1 MCGLPASGKTT
12 AAARL
17 HGQAGGVLI
26 RSCDVY
32 QEVGISLPDWVRRT
46 EGFTRD
52 VVSYE
57 QARDAA
63 YARMLSLLEEH
74 LTAGSRLVI
83 VDAVHGESAKRK
95 AVFDV
100 CVAHEADPLLL
111 WCRCE
116 DHGEIER
123 RLSLRRGRE
132 SEPECEASDWSVFE
146 HLARCWEAPSEEW
159 CGSNA
164 VPVLSYDTRRGRLQW
179 LRRASRPLSAFIEN
193 ALGHGDLD
201 GQGHD
206 ATHLEREPG
215 RVDRLQVPATTE
227 GARLDF

>member
-1 MCGLPASGKTT
+1 
-12 AAARL
+12 
-17 HGQAGGVLI
+17 
-26 RSCDVY
+26 VY

-52 VVSYE
+52 VASYD

-74 LTAGSRLVI
+74 LTAGAPLVI
-83 VDAVHGESAKRK
+83 VDAVHGESAKRS

-100 CVAHEADPLLL
+100 CVAHEADPLLF

-116 DHGEIER
+116 DHAEIER

-146 HLARCWEAPSEEW
+146 HLARRWEAPSDER

-164 VPVLSYDTRRGRLQW
+164 VPVLSYDTWRGKLQW
-179 LRRASRPLSAFIEN
+179 LRRASRPLAGLIEHAF
-193 ALGHGDLD
+193 GQGGLD
-201 GQGHD
+201 GQGDD
-206 ATHLEREPG
+206 ATQLERERG
-215 RVDRLQVPATTE
+215 RVDRLQVHATTE
-227 GARLDF
+227 GARLDL